1 MSEARE
7 VLREYLRVIKSLK
20 KPPER
25 QSNKRF
31 RGQVFASI
39 FCEHLSKYVPHC
51 DVVLGP
57 IWIKG
62 LEWIE
67 WDCAIV
73 KRAPVRYRLYDPDKV
88 VALFEC
94 KVSGIY
100 GGRDKLPIILENIR
114 GKFKEAEKLGIRCF
128 YVSLMEAK
136 PRSEKSIDY
145 YKETKKTLEGKAFIL
160 FNSRSVKSEDNRDV
174 EGLVRDSEEFEG
186 EWDALIKEVL
196 RLIR

>member
-7 VLREYLRVIKSLK
+7 VLREYLTVVKSLK

-25 QSNKRF
+25 KSNKRF
-31 RGQVFASI
+31 RGHVFASI
-39 FCEHLSKYVPHC
+39 VCKHLSKYVPNY

-57 IWIKG
+57 SWVKG

-73 KRAPVRYRLYDPDKV
+73 KRTPVMYKLYDPDKV

-94 KVSGIY
+94 KVRGIY
-100 GGRDKLPIILENIR
+100 GGRDKLPTILENIR
-114 GKFKEAEKLGIRCF
+114 GRFKEAEKLGIRCF

-136 PRSEKSIDY
+136 PRKEKSIDY
-145 YKETKKTLEGKAFIL
+145 YKETKRRLEGRAFIL
-160 FNSRSVKSEDNRDV
+160 FNSHSIKAEDSRDV
-174 EGLVRDSEEFEG
+174 EEIVRDSEEFEG
-186 EWDALIKEVL
+186 EWETLISEVL
-196 RLIR
+196 RLPR